1 MNGREVYKFA
11 VTATAE
17 AARQTMQGTGLGPE
31 DVDLFIPHQANLRII
46 KSAARGAG
54 IPMER
59 VFVNA
64 DRYGNTSAGSIPI
77 ALCEALESG
86 RIQAGDRVVMVGFG
100 AGLAWAAAGIEWTA
114 ATVGLNA
121 VAAAAASAG

>member
-1 MNGREVYKFA
+1 
-11 VTATAE
+11 
-17 AARQTMQGTGLGPE
+17 
-31 DVDLFIPHQANLRII
+31 
-46 KSAARGAG
+46 
-54 IPMER
+54 MER

-77 ALCEALESG
+77 ALCEALEAG

-121 VAAAAASAG
+121 VAAAAAAASAG